1 MPMTRHRT
9 LVLALTAALFA
20 LAFASA
26 FAGAQEPRDPKTD
39 ADLRALIASAGDAA
53 RHPGAGSVIVLD
65 RTTVRVEKSGLSHIH
80 KHHVAKVLNVR
91 GALAFDRLRFDYD
104 RQSNMVEIR
113 SVRVLRA
120 GGAVEP
126 VALAATVDLPQPQ
139 HGIFWGPRMKL
150 VPLPRLRPGDAV
162 EYRIYTKGFMIAY
175 LGQEQPAAAADED
188 ARYIPPMRGH
198 YYDVV
203 AFGASAPI
211 HRKHYTVET
220 MRDVPLQYEVY
231 NGPVQARVTVTD
243 KANVYSFWRENVP
256 AFRPEARAAALNDQV
271 AKVVMASVPDWPS
284 KSRWFYEVNEPQFPA
299 DAAIKAKVAE
309 LLEGKENDRD
319 RIAAIVHWCAN
330 EIRYSGVN
338 MGKGEGYTVH
348 PSTMT
353 FRERC
358 GVCKDKAGIAVTML
372 REAGYTV
379 YPALTMA
386 GERVERIPADQFNH
400 CVLAL
405 KMDDKVKV
413 KADPSI
419 GVFTKDGRYWLLDPT
434 WVVFSPELWSTA
446 ESEQH
451 VVIGSPEGEDLE
463 ITPLPAPSH
472 NRVVLEGTSTLKP
485 GGEVEGRFRIQ
496 AWNLCEQRLR
506 RFLLGVSAVG
516 WNARFE
522 RWIGNMAP
530 DGELVKHDADYAALT
545 DVTKPLAITVDYRLP
560 GYWLSVGK
568 QARFAAPLSHHP
580 PQTRYVAA
588 YWGVAGA
595 PSRTQPMNLWFNGE
609 VVLRERIAI
618 PGGYKVRSVPD
629 AVKMDNPAAS
639 LVAEWRQEGDG
650 LVFEAV
656 IQCKLRTVPPEHY
669 PGLKRVVDAVRG
681 LAAREIVL
689 ER

>member
-9 LVLALTAALFA
+9 FVLALLAALFA
-20 LAFASA
+20 SVL
-26 FAGAQEPRDPKTD
+26 AGAQEPRDPETD
-39 ADLRALIASAGDAA
+39 ADLRVLIAAAGDAA

-65 RTTVRVEKSGLSHIH
+65 RTTVKVEKSGLSHID
-80 KHHVAKVLNVR
+80 KHFVAKVLTER
-91 GALAFDRLRFDYD
+91 GALAYDRLRFDYD

-126 VALAATVDLPQPQ
+126 VSLAATVDLPQPQ
-139 HGIFWGPRMKL
+139 HGIYWGPRMKL
-150 VPLPRLRPGDAV
+150 VPLPRLQPGDAV
-162 EYRIYTKGFMIAY
+162 DYRIYTKGFMIAY
-175 LGQEQPAAAADED
+175 LGQEQPAAADDDE
-188 ARYIPPMRGH
+188 RYIPPMRGH

-220 MRDVPLQYEVY
+220 VRDVPLQYEVY

-243 KANVYSFWRENVP
+243 KANIYAFWCENVP
-256 AFRPEARAAALNDQV
+256 AFRPEPRAASLNDQV
-271 AKVVMASVPDWPS
+271 AKVVMASVSDWPA
-284 KSRWFYEVNEPQFPA
+284 KSRWFFTVNEPQFPA

-353 FRERC
+353 FHERC

-386 GERVERIPADQFNH
+386 GERVERVPADQFNH

-405 KMDDKVKV
+405 KMDDKVKL

-419 GVFTKDGRYWLLDPT
+419 GVFTKGGRYLLLDPT

-451 VVIGSPEGEDLE
+451 VVIGSPEGEELE

-485 GGEVEGRFRIQ
+485 GGVVEGRFQ
-496 AWNLCEQRLR
+496 VKAWNLCEQRLR
-506 RFLLGVSAVG
+506 RFLLGAPAIG

-522 RWIGNMAP
+522 RWIGNIAA
-530 DGELVKHDADYAALT
+530 DGELLKHDADYAALT
-545 DVTKPLAITVDYRLP
+545 DVTRPLAINIDYRLP

-580 PQTRYVAA
+580 PQTRYVAS

-595 PSRTQPMNLWFNGE
+595 SARKQPLNLWFNGE
-609 VVLRERIAI
+609 VVLKERIAI
-618 PGGYKVRSVPD
+618 PAGYKVRSVPA

-639 LVAEWRQEGDG
+639 LHAEWRQEGDG

-656 IQCKLRTVPPEHY
+656 IQCKLRTVPPELY

-681 LAAREIVL
+681 LAAHEIVL